1 MTTTVVAAAAL
12 ALLAAG
18 YVLGRWR
25 PAPRLLDWA
34 EDQQRGTIRY
44 WLAQPILAVAIA
56 AVYLLHPRRTAANV
70 RSWRE
75 DQRRHPAP
83 VRDPNWAEK
92 RKKTR
97 R

>member
-1 MTTTVVAAAAL
+1 MTTTIAAAAAL

-18 YVLGRWR
+18 YALGRWR

-34 EDQQRGTIRY
+34 EDQKRGTIRF
-44 WLAQPILAVAIA
+44 WLAQTVLAVAIA
-56 AVYLLHPRRTAANV
+56 TVYLLHPRRTAANV

-75 DQRRHPAP
+75 DQRRHPTP
-83 VRDPNWAEK
+83 VHDPNWAEN

-97 R
+97 P